1 MDSDGAFKWF
11 LRQLNASF
19 RVYRF
24 KRTGQTFARE
34 FPECWQVVNVQLSA
48 FAPRGEESLTVNFGI
63 CFKPTLRLRDGDES
77 RAPRH
82 HACPIR
88 FRVGWLMEGKDVW
101 WKIRDESSA
110 RAALND
116 ILTVAQL
123 KGIPFLDILTSA
135 KEILALYAG
144 GQVLGFE
151 IDRDEDRLILLA
163 ETGAVGELMQRL
175 SEYEG
180 YWPLSPANE
189 RASKFL
195 QRFKVAYRAAT
206 EVADPDGPAGVE
218 A

>member
-1 MDSDGAFKWF
+1 MVSAATQCIFSS
-11 LRQLNASF
+11 LSIQENRPNVRP
-19 RVYRF
+19 RVPRMS
-24 KRTGQTFARE
+24 
-34 FPECWQVVNVQLSA
+34 QVVNVQLSA
-48 FAPRGEESLTVNFGI
+48 FAPRGEKSLTVNFGI

-82 HACPIR
+82 YACPIR

-101 WKIRDESSA
+101 WKIRDESSS
-110 RAALND
+110 RAALDD

-123 KGIPFLDILTSA
+123 K
-135 KEILALYAG
+135 ALYAG

-180 YWPLSPANE
+180 RWPLSPASE

-195 QRFKVAYRAAT
+195 QRLKVAYRAAT
-206 EVADPDGPAGVE
+206 EVADPDGPAGVQ

>member
-1 MDSDGAFKWF
+1 MVSVATQCIFSS
-11 LRQLNASF
+11 LSIQENRPNVRP
-19 RVYRF
+19 RVPRMS
-24 KRTGQTFARE
+24 
-34 FPECWQVVNVQLSA
+34 QVVNVQMSA
-48 FAPRGEESLTVNFGI
+48 FAPRGEKFLTVNFGI

-82 HACPIR
+82 YACPIR

-101 WKIRDESSA
+101 WKIRDESSS
-110 RAALND
+110 RAALDD

-123 KGIPFLDILTSA
+123 K
-135 KEILALYAG
+135 ALYAG

-180 YWPLSPANE
+180 RWPLSPANQ

-206 EVADPDGPAGVE
+206 EVADPDGPAGVQ

>member
-1 MDSDGAFKWF
+1 M
-11 LRQLNASF
+11 
-19 RVYRF
+19 
-24 KRTGQTFARE
+24 
-34 FPECWQVVNVQLSA
+34 
-48 FAPRGEESLTVNFGI
+48 TVNFGI
-63 CFKPTLRLRDGDES
+63 CFKPTLCLRDDDES

-82 HACPIR
+82 YACPIR

-110 RAALND
+110 RAALDD
-116 ILTVAQL
+116 ILTVVQL

-163 ETGAVGELMQRL
+163 ETGAVGELMQHL

-180 YWPLSPANE
+180 HWPLSPANE

-206 EVADPDGPAGVE
+206 EVADPDGPAGVQ

>member
-1 MDSDGAFKWF
+1 MVSVATQCIFSS
-11 LRQLNASF
+11 LSIQENRPNVRP
-19 RVYRF
+19 RVPRMS
-24 KRTGQTFARE
+24 
-34 FPECWQVVNVQLSA
+34 QVVNVQLSA
-48 FAPRGEESLTVNFGI
+48 FAPRGEKSLTVNFGI

-82 HACPIR
+82 YACPIR

-101 WKIRDESSA
+101 WKIRDESSS
-110 RAALND
+110 RAALDD

-123 KGIPFLDILTSA
+123 K
-135 KEILALYAG
+135 ALYAG

-180 YWPLSPANE
+180 RWPLSPANE

-206 EVADPDGPAGVE
+206 EVADPDGPAGVQ

>member
-1 MDSDGAFKWF
+1 MVSAATQCIFSS
-11 LRQLNASF
+11 LSIQEIRPNVRP
-19 RVYRF
+19 RVPRMS
-24 KRTGQTFARE
+24 
-34 FPECWQVVNVQLSA
+34 QVVNVQLSA
-48 FAPRGEESLTVNFGI
+48 FAPRGEKSLTVNFGI
-63 CFKPTLRLRDGDES
+63 CFKLTLRLRDGDES

-82 HACPIR
+82 YACPIR

-101 WKIRDESSA
+101 WKIRDESSS
-110 RAALND
+110 RAALDD

-123 KGIPFLDILTSA
+123 K
-135 KEILALYAG
+135 ALYAG

-151 IDRDEDRLILLA
+151 IDREEDRLILLA
-163 ETGAVGELMQRL
+163 DMGAVGELRQRL

-180 YWPLSPANE
+180 RWPLSPANE

-206 EVADPDGPAGVE
+206 EVADPDGPAGVQ

>member
-1 MDSDGAFKWF
+1 MVSAATQCIFSS
-11 LRQLNASF
+11 LSIQENRPNVRPSVP
-19 RVYRF
+19 RMS
-24 KRTGQTFARE
+24 
-34 FPECWQVVNVQLSA
+34 QVVNVQLSA
-48 FAPRGEESLTVNFGI
+48 FAPRGEKSLTVNFGI

-82 HACPIR
+82 YACPIR

-101 WKIRDESSA
+101 WKIRDESSS
-110 RAALND
+110 RAALDD

-123 KGIPFLDILTSA
+123 K
-135 KEILALYAG
+135 ALYAG

-151 IDRDEDRLILLA
+151 IDRDEDGLILLA

-180 YWPLSPANE
+180 RWPLSPANE

-206 EVADPDGPAGVE
+206 EVANPDGPAGVQ

>member
-1 MDSDGAFKWF
+1 MVSAATQCIFSS
-11 LRQLNASF
+11 LSIQENRPNVRS
-19 RVYRF
+19 RVTRMS
-24 KRTGQTFARE
+24 
-34 FPECWQVVNVQLSA
+34 QVVNVQLSA
-48 FAPRGEESLTVNFGI
+48 FAPRGEKSLTVNFGI
-63 CFKPTLRLRDGDES
+63 CFKPTLRLRDADES

-82 HACPIR
+82 YACPIR

-101 WKIRDESSA
+101 WKIRDESSS
-110 RAALND
+110 RAALDD

-123 KGIPFLDILTSA
+123 K
-135 KEILALYAG
+135 ALYAG

-180 YWPLSPANE
+180 RWPLSPANE

-206 EVADPDGPAGVE
+206 EVADPDGPAGVQ

>member
-1 MDSDGAFKWF
+1 MVSAATQCIFSS
-11 LRQLNASF
+11 LSIQENRPNVRS
-19 RVYRF
+19 RVTRMS
-24 KRTGQTFARE
+24 
-34 FPECWQVVNVQLSA
+34 QVVNVQLSA
-48 FAPRGEESLTVNFGI
+48 FAPRGEKSLTVNFGI

-82 HACPIR
+82 YACPIR

-101 WKIRDESSA
+101 WKIRDESSS
-110 RAALND
+110 RAALDD

-123 KGIPFLDILTSA
+123 K
-135 KEILALYAG
+135 ALYAG

-180 YWPLSPANE
+180 RWPLSPANE

-206 EVADPDGPAGVE
+206 EVANPDGPAGVQ

>member
-1 MDSDGAFKWF
+1 MVSAATQCIFSS
-11 LRQLNASF
+11 LSIQENRPNVRP
-19 RVYRF
+19 RVPRMS
-24 KRTGQTFARE
+24 
-34 FPECWQVVNVQLSA
+34 QVVNVQLSA
-48 FAPRGEESLTVNFGI
+48 FAPRGEKSLTVNFGI

-82 HACPIR
+82 YACPIR

-101 WKIRDESSA
+101 WKIRDESSS
-110 RAALND
+110 RAALDD

-123 KGIPFLDILTSA
+123 K
-135 KEILALYAG
+135 ALYAG

-180 YWPLSPANE
+180 RWPLSPANE

-195 QRFKVAYRAAT
+195 QRFKLAYRAAT
-206 EVADPDGPAGVE
+206 EVADPDGPAGVQ

>member
-1 MDSDGAFKWF
+1 MG
-11 LRQLNASF
+11 
-19 RVYRF
+19 
-24 KRTGQTFARE
+24 
-34 FPECWQVVNVQLSA
+34 
-48 FAPRGEESLTVNFGI
+48 
-63 CFKPTLRLRDGDES
+63 
-77 RAPRH
+77 
-82 HACPIR
+82 
-88 FRVGWLMEGKDVW
+88 GKDVW

-110 RAALND
+110 RAALDD

-123 KGIPFLDILTSA
+123 KGIPFLDILSSA

-180 YWPLSPANE
+180 HWSLSPANE

-195 QRFKVAYRAAT
+195 QRFKVAYRGAT
-206 EVADPDGPAGVE
+206 EVADPDGPAGVQ

>member
-1 MDSDGAFKWF
+1 MVSAATQCIFSS
-11 LRQLNASF
+11 LSIQENRPNVRP
-19 RVYRF
+19 RVPRMS
-24 KRTGQTFARE
+24 
-34 FPECWQVVNVQLSA
+34 QVVNVQLSA
-48 FAPRGEESLTVNFGI
+48 FAPRGEKSLTVNFGI

-82 HACPIR
+82 YASPIR

-101 WKIRDESSA
+101 WKIRDESSS
-110 RAALND
+110 RAALDD

-123 KGIPFLDILTSA
+123 K
-135 KEILALYAG
+135 ALYAG

-151 IDRDEDRLILLA
+151 IDREEDRLILLA
-163 ETGAVGELMQRL
+163 DTGAVGELRQRL

-180 YWPLSPANE
+180 RWPLSPANE

-206 EVADPDGPAGVE
+206 EVADPDGPAGVQ

>member
-1 MDSDGAFKWF
+1 MVSATTQCIFSS
-11 LRQLNASF
+11 LSIQENRPNVRP
-19 RVYRF
+19 RVPRMS
-24 KRTGQTFARE
+24 
-34 FPECWQVVNVQLSA
+34 QVVNVQLSA
-48 FAPRGEESLTVNFGI
+48 FAPRGEKSLTVNFGI
-63 CFKPTLRLRDGDES
+63 CFKPTLRLRDADES

-82 HACPIR
+82 YACPIR

-101 WKIRDESSA
+101 WKIRDESSS
-110 RAALND
+110 RAALDD

-123 KGIPFLDILTSA
+123 K
-135 KEILALYAG
+135 ALYAG

-151 IDRDEDRLILLA
+151 IDRDEDRLILIA
-163 ETGAVGELMQRL
+163 EMGAVGELMQRL

-180 YWPLSPANE
+180 RCPLSPANE

-206 EVADPDGPAGVE
+206 EVADPDGPAGVQ

>member
-1 MDSDGAFKWF
+1 MVSVATQCIFSS
-11 LRQLNASF
+11 LSIQENRPNVRP
-19 RVYRF
+19 RVPRMS
-24 KRTGQTFARE
+24 
-34 FPECWQVVNVQLSA
+34 QVVNVQLSA
-48 FAPRGEESLTVNFGI
+48 FAPRGEKSLTVNFGI

-82 HACPIR
+82 YACPIR

-101 WKIRDESSA
+101 WKIRDESSS
-110 RAALND
+110 RAALDD

-123 KGIPFLDILTSA
+123 K
-135 KEILALYAG
+135 ALYAG
-144 GQVLGFE
+144 GQVSGFE

-180 YWPLSPANE
+180 RWPLSPANE

-206 EVADPDGPAGVE
+206 EVADPDGPAGVQ

>member
-1 MDSDGAFKWF
+1 MVSAATQCIFSS
-11 LRQLNASF
+11 LSIQEIRPNVRP
-19 RVYRF
+19 RVPRMS
-24 KRTGQTFARE
+24 
-34 FPECWQVVNVQLSA
+34 QVVNVQLSA
-48 FAPRGEESLTVNFGI
+48 FAPRGEKSLTVNFGI

-82 HACPIR
+82 YACPIR

-101 WKIRDESSA
+101 WKIRDESSS
-110 RAALND
+110 RAALDD

-123 KGIPFLDILTSA
+123 K
-135 KEILALYAG
+135 ALYAG

-180 YWPLSPANE
+180 RWPLSPANE

-206 EVADPDGPAGVE
+206 EVADPDGPAGVQ

>member
-1 MDSDGAFKWF
+1 MVSVATQCIFSS
-11 LRQLNASF
+11 LSIQENRPNVRP
-19 RVYRF
+19 RVPRMS
-24 KRTGQTFARE
+24 
-34 FPECWQVVNVQLSA
+34 QVVNVQLSA
-48 FAPRGEESLTVNFGI
+48 FAPRGEKSLTVNFGI

-82 HACPIR
+82 YACPIR

-101 WKIRDESSA
+101 WKIRDESSS
-110 RAALND
+110 RAALDD

-123 KGIPFLDILTSA
+123 K
-135 KEILALYAG
+135 ALYAG
-144 GQVLGFE
+144 GQVSGFE

-163 ETGAVGELMQRL
+163 ETGAVRLMQRL

-180 YWPLSPANE
+180 RWPLSPANE

-206 EVADPDGPAGVE
+206 EVADPDGPAGVQ

>member
-1 MDSDGAFKWF
+1 MVSAATQCIFSS
-11 LRQLNASF
+11 LSIQENRPNVRS
-19 RVYRF
+19 RVTRMS
-24 KRTGQTFARE
+24 
-34 FPECWQVVNVQLSA
+34 QVVNVQLSA
-48 FAPRGEESLTVNFGI
+48 FAPRGEKSLTVNFGI

-82 HACPIR
+82 YACPIR

-101 WKIRDESSA
+101 WKIRDESSS
-110 RAALND
+110 RAALDD

-123 KGIPFLDILTSA
+123 K
-135 KEILALYAG
+135 ALYAG

-151 IDRDEDRLILLA
+151 IDRDEDGLILLA

-180 YWPLSPANE
+180 RWPLSPANE

-206 EVADPDGPAGVE
+206 EVANPDGPAGVQ

>member
-1 MDSDGAFKWF
+1 MVSAATQCIFSS
-11 LRQLNASF
+11 LSIQENRPNVRP
-19 RVYRF
+19 RVPRIS
-24 KRTGQTFARE
+24 
-34 FPECWQVVNVQLSA
+34 QVVNVQLSA
-48 FAPRGEESLTVNFGI
+48 FAPRGEKSLTVNFGI

-82 HACPIR
+82 YACPIR

-101 WKIRDESSA
+101 WKIRDESSSW
-110 RAALND
+110 AALDD

-123 KGIPFLDILTSA
+123 K
-135 KEILALYAG
+135 ALYAG

-180 YWPLSPANE
+180 RWPLSPANE
-189 RASKFL
+189 PASKFL
-195 QRFKVAYRAAT
+195 QRFKVDYRAAT
-206 EVADPDGPAGVE
+206 EVADPDGPAGVQ

>member
-1 MDSDGAFKWF
+1 MG
-11 LRQLNASF
+11 
-19 RVYRF
+19 
-24 KRTGQTFARE
+24 
-34 FPECWQVVNVQLSA
+34 
-48 FAPRGEESLTVNFGI
+48 
-63 CFKPTLRLRDGDES
+63 
-77 RAPRH
+77 
-82 HACPIR
+82 
-88 FRVGWLMEGKDVW
+88 GKDVW

-110 RAALND
+110 RAALDD

-180 YWPLSPANE
+180 HWPLCE
-189 RASKFL
+189 
-195 QRFKVAYRAAT
+195 
-206 EVADPDGPAGVE
+206 
-218 A
+218 

>member
-1 MDSDGAFKWF
+1 MVSAATQCIFSS
-11 LRQLNASF
+11 LSIQENRPNVRP
-19 RVYRF
+19 RVPRMS
-24 KRTGQTFARE
+24 
-34 FPECWQVVNVQLSA
+34 QVVNVQLSA
-48 FAPRGEESLTVNFGI
+48 FAPRGEKSLTVNFGI

-82 HACPIR
+82 YACPIR

-101 WKIRDESSA
+101 WKIRDESSS
-110 RAALND
+110 RAALDD

-123 KGIPFLDILTSA
+123 K
-135 KEILALYAG
+135 ALYAG

-180 YWPLSPANE
+180 RWPLSPANE

-206 EVADPDGPAGVE
+206 EVADPDGPAGVQ

>member
-1 MDSDGAFKWF
+1 MS
-11 LRQLNASF
+11 
-19 RVYRF
+19 
-24 KRTGQTFARE
+24 
-34 FPECWQVVNVQLSA
+34 QVVNVQLSA
-48 FAPRGEESLTVNFGI
+48 FAPRGEKSLTVNFGI

-77 RAPRH
+77 RAPGH
-82 HACPIR
+82 YACPIR

-101 WKIRDESSA
+101 WKIRDESSS
-110 RAALND
+110 RAALDD

-123 KGIPFLDILTSA
+123 K
-135 KEILALYAG
+135 ALYAG

-180 YWPLSPANE
+180 RWPLSPANE

-206 EVADPDGPAGVE
+206 EVADPDGPAGVQ

>member
-1 MDSDGAFKWF
+1 MS
-11 LRQLNASF
+11 
-19 RVYRF
+19 
-24 KRTGQTFARE
+24 
-34 FPECWQVVNVQLSA
+34 QVVNVQLSA
-48 FAPRGEESLTVNFGI
+48 FAPRGEKSLTVNFGI

-82 HACPIR
+82 YACPIR

-101 WKIRDESSA
+101 WKIRDESSS
-110 RAALND
+110 RAALDD

-123 KGIPFLDILTSA
+123 K
-135 KEILALYAG
+135 ALYAG

-180 YWPLSPANE
+180 RWPLSPANQ

-206 EVADPDGPAGVE
+206 EVADPDGPAGVQ